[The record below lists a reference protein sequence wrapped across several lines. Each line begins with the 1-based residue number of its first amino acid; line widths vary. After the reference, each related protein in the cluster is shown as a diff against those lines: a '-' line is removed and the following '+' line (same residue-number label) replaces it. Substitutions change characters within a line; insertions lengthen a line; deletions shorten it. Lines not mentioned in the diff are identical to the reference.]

1 MMMTTTSLDLWTCK
15 RESAVIVLNITL
27 FWGGW
32 SESIPSSQEEKMLW
46 KWNVKIKEKA
56 PESESDLSSGLSYD

>member
-32 SESIPSSQEEKMLW
+32 SESIPSSQEEKML
-46 KWNVKIKEKA
+46 
-56 PESESDLSSGLSYD
+56 